1 MDKKLYILILEDEKT
16 VLDAILR
23 DMEPIE
29 ENFRIEIAQSVSE
42 AKEILDDMSGKD
54 FELALAICDH
64 ILPGENGI
72 DFMIWLRESEQFSG
86 VKKILLTGQASH
98 EDTIE
103 AINRAEIDFY
113 FAKPWDVEKLQ
124 EKAIDLLSD
133 YVIKN
138 RENVMPFLGT
148 LNPTKIAEAMRH
160 QSLGDM

>member
-1 MDKKLYILILEDEKT
+1 MDKKLYVLILEDEKT

-23 DMEPIE
+23 DMESIE
-29 ENFRIEIAQSVSE
+29 ANFRVEISQSVTE
-42 AKEILDDMSGKD
+42 AKEILEDMVEKD
-54 FELALAICDH
+54 FELALTICDH

-72 DFMIWLRESEQFSG
+72 DFMIWLRENEKYAS

-103 AINRAEIDFY
+103 AINKAEIDFY
-113 FAKPWDVEKLQ
+113 FAKPWSAEKLQ
-124 EKAIDLLSD
+124 TKVIDLLSD

-138 RENVMPFLGT
+138 RENIIPFLGT
-148 LNPTKIAEAMRH
+148 LNPSKIAEAMRH